1 MSESSL
7 SGGVGDEPRVVRRAR
22 GSAPRDATPDPLRGR
37 LGVLLLWAS
46 IVVATAIVL
55 LAGLSP
61 TGSPLGDI
69 VWSLVLVAVVAAASR
84 SAAPWTIIWSS
95 GVALVAAVPSVWA
108 LAGLIGLFGAAA
120 AVARPSWR
128 PWSTPAALAAL
139 VALVHLPPLRFH
151 GGSALVVAVA
161 LVPLLL
167 SGFRSAGRR
176 SRRLASV
183 ALVVAA
189 VLVLGAGIVAAVTVL
204 SAAPDLDTAASTARS
219 GLDLARD
226 GRTAE
231 AVVEFDR
238 ASADFDAAASS
249 LDGPLVSATSVV
261 PVLAQH
267 VAALRVAAESGGA
280 LSRAASEVSA
290 RAESSPDLVVDGR
303 VDLDWIRA
311 STTPASASADT
322 LEAARVDLAAVRS
335 PWLLAPLAA
344 PLDDLVAELDDTAPS
359 ARTAAD
365 LLGVAPDLLGS
376 SAPKRYLVLATNLAE
391 ARYLGGFVGG
401 YVELEAVDGRLEVIA
416 SGKASDLTPLLEAQ
430 GAGPVGDA
438 AYRDRYGSFAPE
450 RYLTNATAAPDAARS
465 GSVAAEVY
473 GRLTGRPIDGVVV
486 IDAAGLAALLRVTGP
501 VEVDGVPEP
510 ITADN
515 VEAFLHRDQYLE
527 FDQRSGE
534 RTEVLGDVA
543 EAVVDALTGR
553 GLPGPRALADAV
565 APAVERG
572 DLQFWFRDPAA
583 QEIVERTPV
592 AGRFLPVPGQ
602 DLLSVR
608 SSNLNANKIDGFASR
623 VVGYRVSYDPGS
635 GRVSSVVE
643 VAVTNAA
650 PASGLPNILIGID
663 SRPPGTNR
671 MLLTVWSPQ
680 SLVAA
685 TVDGVASSTST
696 QPDGALQSH
705 TVRLA
710 VPPGATQVVRFE
722 LEGRIDTG
730 PTYRLV
736 TYQQPAV
743 TPDVVDVAVSST
755 DGSKPEPSVG
765 FTVVDGVASG
775 RLPSTWRTETSVT
788 FVPGT

>member
-37 LGVLLLWAS
+37 LGVLLLWAP

-61 TGSPLGDI
+61 TGSPLGGI
-69 VWSLVLVAVVAAASR
+69 VWSLVLVAAVAAASR

-95 GVALVAAVPSVWA
+95 GVALV
-108 LAGLIGLFGAAA
+108 A

-450 RYLTNATAAPDAARS
+450 RGRRGLRTVDRTPDRRRRRDRCSRSGRAAPRDRPGGGGRCAR
-465 GSVAAEVY
+465 ADH
-473 GRLTGRPIDGVVV
+473 RRQ
-486 IDAAGLAALLRVTGP
+486 RR
-501 VEVDGVPEP
+501 GVP
-510 ITADN
+510 
-515 VEAFLHRDQYLE
+515 
-527 FDQRSGE
+527 
-534 RTEVLGDVA
+534 
-543 EAVVDALTGR
+543 
-553 GLPGPRALADAV
+553 
-565 APAVERG
+565 AP
-572 DLQFWFRDPAA
+572 
-583 QEIVERTPV
+583 
-592 AGRFLPVPGQ
+592 
-602 DLLSVR
+602 
-608 SSNLNANKIDGFASR
+608 
-623 VVGYRVSYDPGS
+623 
-635 GRVSSVVE
+635 
-643 VAVTNAA
+643 
-650 PASGLPNILIGID
+650 
-663 SRPPGTNR
+663 
-671 MLLTVWSPQ
+671 
-680 SLVAA
+680 
-685 TVDGVASSTST
+685 
-696 QPDGALQSH
+696 
-705 TVRLA
+705 
-710 VPPGATQVVRFE
+710 
-722 LEGRIDTG
+722 
-730 PTYRLV
+730 
-736 TYQQPAV
+736 
-743 TPDVVDVAVSST
+743 
-755 DGSKPEPSVG
+755 
-765 FTVVDGVASG
+765 
-775 RLPSTWRTETSVT
+775 
-788 FVPGT
+788 

>member
-1 MSESSL
+1 MSEPSPPDDL
-7 SGGVGDEPRVVRRAR
+7 GDEPRVVRRSR
-22 GSAPRDATPDPLRGR
+22 RTGSSAAEPTGVGGR
-37 LGVLLLWAS
+37 LVPFLTVAS
-46 IVVATAIVL
+46 IVVATAVVL
-55 LAGLSP
+55 SAGLEP
-61 TGSPLGDI
+61 TGSTPGDLL
-69 VWSLVLVAVVAAASR
+69 WGLVLVAAVTAASR
-84 SAAPWTIIWSS
+84 SAAPWTVIWTS
-95 GVALVAAVPSVWA
+95 GVALVAAVPSIWA

-128 PWSTPAALAAL
+128 AWSTPAALAAL
-139 VALVHLPPLRFH
+139 IALVHLPSLRFH
-151 GGSALVVAVA
+151 GGSALVVALAVA
-161 LVPLLL
+161 PMLV
-167 SGFRSAGRR
+167 SGFRSAGRTA
-176 SRRLASV
+176 RRRAAVAVGVLAV
-183 ALVVAA
+183 LIVGAGVVA
-189 VLVLGAGIVAAVTVL
+189 GVAVL
-204 SAAPDLDTAASTARS
+204 SAAPDLDTASSTARS
-219 GLDLARD
+219 GLELVRA

-231 AVVEFDR
+231 AVVDFDR
-238 ASADFDAAASS
+238 AAVDFDAAAASF
-249 LDGPLVSATSVV
+249 DGPLLPVTAVV

-267 VAALRVAAESGGA
+267 VDAVRVAAESGGA
-280 LSRAASEVSA
+280 LSRAAAEVGT

-311 STTPASASADT
+311 STTPAAVSADA
-322 LEAARVDLAAVRS
+322 LEAARQDLSAVRS

-365 LLGVAPDLLGS
+365 LLAVAPDLLGS
-376 SAPKRYLVLATNLAE
+376 PEPKRYLVLATNLAE

-401 YVELEAVDGRLEVIA
+401 YVELEAVDGRLEVVA

-430 GAGPVGDA
+430 QAGPVGDA

-473 GRLTGRPIDGVVV
+473 GRLTGRPIDGVIV

-501 VEVDGVPEP
+501 VEVEGVSGP

-543 EAVVDALTGR
+543 EAVVGALTGR

-572 DLQFWFRDPAA
+572 DLQFWFRDPVA

-592 AGRFLPVPGQ
+592 AGRFLPVPGH

-623 VVGYRVSYDPGS
+623 VVDYRVTYDPAS

-643 VAVTNAA
+643 VAVTNSA
-650 PASGLPNILIGID
+650 PASGLPGILIGID

-671 MLLTVWSPQ
+671 MLLTVWTPQ

-685 TVDGVASSTST
+685 TVDGVAPSTST
-696 QPDGALQSH
+696 QPDGPLQSH

-710 VPPGATQVVRFE
+710 VPPGATQVARFE

-743 TPDVVDVAVSST
+743 TPDVVNVAVSST
-755 DGSKPEPSVG
+755 DGSAPEPSPG
-765 FTVVDGVASG
+765 LTVVDGVASG
-775 RLPSTWRTETSVT
+775 QLPAAWRTETAVT
-788 FVPGT
+788 FDPGT